1 MNIAYFLL
9 PKHSVAY
16 LYDDCT
22 FRQGLEKMR
31 HHGYTAIPVI
41 SRDGK
46 YVGTV
51 SEGDFLWQL
60 LSKDCETLT
69 AYSMKDM
76 ERLQV
81 RDILR
86 GNSYPPVRITVTMEE
101 LLHSAMNQNFIPVVD
116 DLGNFTGSSP
126 EKTSS
131 ATLRSR
137 RMRRSRC
144 LCGRS
149 YKPTGRR
156 RGTAPPPFFSPAF
169 IPSYHPGSICAPGLA
184 GPRPGGHSRH
194 IARKGVQKIESLP
207 RLERGLRRQHGPHAG
222 AAALGPGPP
231 AGPSSGRRP
240 VPWSHPPDAAWPGS
254 LTGRMCSISTPTGS
268 PDRATSTAPVVWLRL
283 KWTSG
288 KSGK

>member
-86 GNSYPPVRITVTMEE
+86 GNSYPPIRITVTMEE

-116 DLGNFTGSSP
+116 DLGNFTGIV
-126 EKTSS
+126 T
-131 ATLRSR
+131 
-137 RMRRSRC
+137 
-144 LCGRS
+144 
-149 YKPTGRR
+149 
-156 RGTAPPPFFSPAF
+156 
-169 IPSYHPGSICAPGLA
+169 
-184 GPRPGGHSRH
+184 
-194 IARKGVQKIESLP
+194 RKDIIRYFAEQK
-207 RLERGLRRQHGPHAG
+207 
-222 AAALGPGPP
+222 
-231 AGPSSGRRP
+231 
-240 VPWSHPPDAAWPGS
+240 DAAEP
-254 LTGRMCSISTPTGS
+254 LP
-268 PDRATSTAPVVWLRL
+268 LR
-283 KWTSG
+283 KIV
-288 KSGK
+288 

>member
-101 LLHSAMNQNFIPVVD
+101 LLAPRTRTSSLWWTTWGTSP
-116 DLGNFTGSSP
+116 GSSP

-156 RGTAPPPFFSPAF
+156 
-169 IPSYHPGSICAPGLA
+169 
-184 GPRPGGHSRH
+184 GG
-194 IARKGVQKIESLP
+194 G
-207 RLERGLRRQHGPHAG
+207 
-222 AAALGPGPP
+222 GPP
-231 AGPSSGRRP
+231 R
-240 VPWSHPPDAAWPGS
+240 
-254 LTGRMCSISTPTGS
+254 CF
-268 PDRATSTAPVVWLRL
+268 
-283 KWTSG
+283 
-288 KSGK
+288 